1 MICRNTQYVSISLD
15 IYIRTIKNQ
24 LSLKDF
30 GWMGGGFPVPPLHRK
45 CIFAPNKHKNAVL

>member
-30 GWMGGGFPVPPLHRK
+30 GWIGGGVPPLHRK